1 MKSKF
6 WRLRLAAL
14 CAFACAIS
22 PTYAGYGLPIVL
34 VWTPP
39 SCNDDGSPLTDLAG
53 YYIYMGTSPDTLIP
67 AFFTNADAPA
77 ISLLFASGSA
87 YYFGVTAVNVN
98 GIESPM
104 TPVVSNIM
112 P

>member
-22 PTYAGYGLPIVL
+22 PAYADYGLPIVL

-39 SCNDDGSPLTDLAG
+39 SSNDDGSPLTDLAG
-53 YYIYMGTSPDTLIP
+53 YYVYMGNSPDTLIP
-67 AFFTNADAPA
+67 SFFTNADVPA
-77 ISLLFASGSA
+77 ISLLFPAA
-87 YYFGVTAVNVN
+87 DVYYFGVTAVNVN

-104 TPVVSNIM
+104 TAVVSNRM